1 MKSKSIRSAVIK
13 AGTKPGSIVY
23 TGEKK
28 LEPVKIMLMSYDVDE
43 VVQKQSDI
51 KDLEKLDSS
60 KVNWINLTGV
70 HDEKIIERIG
80 EIFKLDA
87 LLLEDIVTVGSR
99 PKYDKYE
106 NYLYVVAS
114 MLSVNEETGRL
125 KQDELSLVI
134 IENVILT
141 FHENEKD
148 IFDNIRKR
156 ISDNRGRI
164 RRGGAS
170 YLFYSLI
177 DSIVDQYFL
186 VIETFEENI
195 ERLETSIMQ
204 NPESNQAKEIYDL
217 RRELMNIRNAV
228 WPMKDIINNLRI
240 DEDVFNKEE
249 VRYLGDLND
258 NIGQIVDFISYYR
271 DMVMGLYEAYL
282 SNLSNRM
289 NRIMMTLTI
298 FSVIFIPL
306 TFLAGVYGMNF
317 KYLPELGYKYSYY
330 IFWLVCTAIGGG
342 LFLFFKRKKWFT

>member
-1 MKSKSIRSAVIK
+1 MA
-13 AGTKPGSIVY
+13 
-23 TGEKK
+23 
-28 LEPVKIMLMSYDVDE
+28 YDPEE
-43 VVQKQSDI
+43 VVQKHLDI
-51 KDLEKLDSS
+51 KELDDLDMS
-60 KVNWINLTGV
+60 KINWINLTGV

-106 NYLYVVAS
+106 DYLYVVAS

-125 KQDELSLVI
+125 KQEEFSIVI
-134 IENVILT
+134 IGNVVLT

-156 ISDNRGRI
+156 ISDKRGRI
-164 RRGGAS
+164 RTAGPS

-186 VIETFEENI
+186 VMGTFEENI
-195 ERLETSIMQ
+195 EHLETSIMQ
-204 NPESNQAKEIYDL
+204 DPETNQAREIYDL

-228 WPMKDIINNLRI
+228 WPMRDIINNLRI
-240 DEDVFNKEE
+240 DENVFKKYE

-298 FSVIFIPL
+298 FSVLFIPL
-306 TFLAGVYGMNF
+306 TFIAGVYGMNF
-317 KYLPELGYKYSYY
+317 RYLPELGFKYSYPL
-330 IFWLVCTAIGGG
+330 FWLVCTAIAAG
-342 LFLFFKRKKWFT
+342 LFLFFKRKKWFMK